1 MFKQLIRTTWV
12 LSIIASYTLSS
23 NASVLSKEGGS
34 QTIEGIQVSK
44 TAILDVNNQKI
55 GMDLIGAGLR
65 GKKVL
70 FTQVKVYV
78 AELFSSDAS
87 QFIRTKKDALTS
99 LDKSRAT
106 AIRLTFLRSVD
117 AETVQTSF
125 RDALDANAIDTE
137 SKQMST
143 FLNAVNNGGEAVN
156 GQSMI
161 IATQK
166 NADKTETVFYED
178 TQGHINTIQ
187 GPEGFAQEIM
197 AIWLGQA
204 ADPGISELQNQ
215 ILQRP

>member
-12 LSIIASYTLSS
+12 LSIIASFTLSS

>member
-1 MFKQLIRTTWV
+1 MLKQFVHSMMT
-12 LSIIASYTLSS
+12 LSIVSMIAIAAD
-23 NASVLSKEGGS
+23 ASVLSKENS
-34 QTIEGIQVSK
+34 LQLIEGIQISK
-44 TAILDVNNQKI
+44 TANLEINNQKI
-55 GMDLIGAGLR
+55 GMDLVGAGLR
-65 GKKVL
+65 SKKVL

-87 QFIRTKKDALTS
+87 EFIRTKKDALTS
-99 LDKSRAT
+99 FDKSRTT

-137 SKQMST
+137 SAHMSA
-143 FLNAVNNGGEAVN
+143 FLSAVNNGGEASN
-156 GQSMI
+156 GKSMV

-166 NADKTETVFYED
+166 NADKTETVYYED
-178 TQGHINTIQ
+178 TQGHLNTVQ
-187 GPEGFAQEIM
+187 GPEGFAKEIM
-197 AIWLGQA
+197 AIWLGEA

>member
-1 MFKQLIRTTWV
+1 MFRQFAQISLV
-12 LSIIASYTLSS
+12 LSLITSYTFNT
-23 NASVLSKEGGS
+23 NASILSKENGS
-34 QTIEGIQVSK
+34 QSIEGVKVSK
-44 TAILDVNNQKI
+44 TANLEVQNQKI
-55 GMDLIGAGLR
+55 GMDLVGAGLR

-87 QFIRTKKDALTS
+87 QFIRTKKEALTS
-99 LDKSRAT
+99 FDKSRTT

-166 NADKTETVFYED
+166 NADKTETVYYED
-178 TQGHINTIQ
+178 TQGHLNTVQ
-187 GPEGFAQEIM
+187 GPQGFAKEIM
-197 AIWLGQA
+197 AIWLGEA

-215 ILQRP
+215 ILLRP